1 MEWRAVVYPGI
12 KANRY
17 LCDENG
23 NIKSLYHHGKIM
35 KPHIVKG
42 YKIISLAFEGRKY
55 RNVPVHRVVCYTFNG
70 CPPHDMKEPSVN
82 HKDFNTL
89 NNNYKN
95 LEWMEWK
102 KNAVNRIHLPSCENS
117 GHATMDNVTAMKVIH
132 DLATSDEPEVNIA
145 EKYGIKR
152 TVVSRIANGRTWR
165 ELSEPYLNDILSHN
179 KVRKGKSQIILFGI
193 KKSKAEWCRI
203 FKIHPDTVSKRERF
217 LGCTTES
224 AIITPKMLSQEWK
237 DGGYTHEQCEKRF
250 KEVMNNA

>member
-17 LCDENG
+17 LCDEDG

-42 YKIISLAFEGRKY
+42 YKIISFVFEDGKHK
-55 RNVPVHRVVCYTFNG
+55 NVPIHRIVCYTFNG
-70 CPPHDMKEPSVN
+70 CPPEGMKEPSVN
-82 HKDFNTL
+82 HKDYNTL
-89 NNNYKN
+89 NNNYHN

-102 KNAVNRIHLPSCENS
+102 ENARTRKNLPSCERAGN
-117 GHATMDNVTAMKVIH
+117 ATMDNLTAIKIITE
-132 DLATSDEPEVNIA
+132 LANSDVSEV
-145 EKYGIKR
+145 ELGQKYGISCL
-152 TVVSRIANGRTWR
+152 VVSQIARGRTWR
-165 ELSEPYLNDILSHN
+165 ELSEPYLNDIYKHN
-179 KVRKGKSQIILFGI
+179 VNRKCKRAITLFGI
-193 KKSKAEWCRI
+193 TKSKAEWCRI
-203 FKIHPDTVSKRERF
+203 FKIHPDAVARRERF

-224 AIITPKMLSQEWK
+224 AIITPKMISHEWK